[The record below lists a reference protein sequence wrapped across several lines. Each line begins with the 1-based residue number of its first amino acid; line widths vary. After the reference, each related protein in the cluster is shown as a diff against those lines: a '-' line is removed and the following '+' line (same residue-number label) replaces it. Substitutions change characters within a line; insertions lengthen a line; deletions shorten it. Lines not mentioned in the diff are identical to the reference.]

1 MRPRDMVKSLTWE
14 SPSQAPESMKFAK
27 DEEDT
32 DCPFSQQNYIPV
44 EGI

>member
-32 DCPFSQQNYIPV
+32 ALSLKQNYIPV
-44 EGI
+44 EEI